1 MRRIVAIPLIFASFV
16 ARADD
21 KIDVAKGVEQAK
33 AMSKAF
39 FEEDYAKVVD
49 ATHPKLVEILGG
61 KEKWLD
67 TMKSDVQKVKDMGV
81 KFKVPSVGKP
91 GDPVVDGK
99 TAYLIIPTSME
110 MTTPDETIISES
122 YLLGMT
128 TDAGKTW
135 VFVDGVGISHQ
146 VIRDMIFPK
155 LPDGLKLP
163 VLKEPLRKM
172 KESGKDKD

>member
-1 MRRIVAIPLIFASFV
+1 MRHAIAFSLILVASV
-16 ARADD
+16 SGADD
-21 KIDVAKGVEQAK
+21 KIDVAKAVEQAK

-49 ATHPKLVEILGG
+49 ATHPRLVEILGG
-61 KEKWLD
+61 REKWLD
-67 TMKSDVQKVKDMGV
+67 TMKAEVQKVKDMGV
-81 KFKVPSVGKP
+81 KFKSPTIGKP

-99 TAYLIIPTSME
+99 TAYLVIPTSGE

-135 VFVDGVGISHQ
+135 VFVDGVGISRQ

-163 VLKEPLRKM
+163 ELKEPVRK
-172 KESGKDKD
+172 KREGGKDKD